1 MLKKIE
7 DYPFFLGL
15 RKVQLIVVGVLCI
28 IVPLLTVYQVI
39 LRYVLKMPLMGIEE
53 LMMFPVIWLYM
64 LGGANASMERN
75 HISCGILTL
84 YIHKAKTMAL
94 FNLTK
99 SAISMVVASWLTY
112 WAFWYFSYS
121 LRMWK
126 LSDLLYLPMF
136 FAESSLFIGL
146 VLMVMY
152 GLFELYD
159 NTMLY
164 IGLVKKKAEVK

>member
-7 DYPFFLGL
+7 DLPFFLGL
-15 RKVQLIVVGVLCI
+15 RKVQMTVVGILCI

-84 YIHKAKTMAL
+84 YIKKAKTMAL
-94 FNLTK
+94 FNLVK
-99 SAISMVVASWLTY
+99 STIAMVVAVWLTY

-152 GLFELYD
+152 GMFELYD
-159 NTMLY
+159 NAMIVVGVY
-164 IGLVKKKAEVK
+164 KKAEV

>member
-1 MLKKIE
+1 MRINFSEMKFYKIM
-7 DYPFFLGL
+7 G
-15 RKVQLIVVGVLCI
+15 KVQSI
-28 IVPLLTVYQVI
+28 IISLLTVVIPLLITAQVI

-53 LMMFPVIWLYM
+53 LMLFPIIWLYM

-84 YIHKAKTMAL
+84 YIKKEKSMSL
-94 FNLTK
+94 FNLIK
-99 SAISMVVASWLTY
+99 ALISVVISLWLTY

-136 FAESSLFIGL
+136 FAESSIFIGL
-146 VLMVMY
+146 VLMVFY
-152 GLFELYD
+152 ALVELYD
-159 NTMLY
+159 MIFDYMDTL
-164 IGLVKKKAEVK
+164 KKAEV